1 MRCGCWE
8 ALQNRSVHHLRSS
21 QGHCGPLS
29 TESISKYLPQLGLV
43 PGCQGANREQKGSQG
58 YSMNPALRSCSSV
71 PSPAPFLGEQL
82 TDISR
87 SFGLCFVSPWCLH
100 VLCGPRGAAQ
110 GLRAALRGCGL
121 AHLRL
126 HSPLCACVWVPT
138 LPICLRL
145 RDPSGPPWFPP
156 PRVVSSETAIPSSSS
171 GTLPHFSKTLLLF
184 SSKIYF

>member
-82 TDISR
+82 TDIAR
-87 SFGLCFVSPWCLH
+87 SFGFCFVSPWCLH
-100 VLCGPRGAAQ
+100 VLCGPRDAAQ
-110 GLRAALRGCGL
+110 GLRASEAPLPAVCLYVG
-121 AHLRL
+121 AHTANLSAASGSQWPSL
-126 HSPLCACVWVPT
+126 VPAT
-138 LPICLRL
+138 Q
-145 RDPSGPPWFPP
+145 G
-156 PRVVSSETAIPSSSS
+156 SE
-171 GTLPHFSKTLLLF
+171 L
-184 SSKIYF
+184 